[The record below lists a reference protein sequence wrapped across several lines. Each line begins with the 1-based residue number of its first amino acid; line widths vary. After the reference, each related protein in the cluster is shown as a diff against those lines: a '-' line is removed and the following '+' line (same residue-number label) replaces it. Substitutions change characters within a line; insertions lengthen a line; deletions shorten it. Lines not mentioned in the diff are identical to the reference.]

1 MPKLIY
7 EEAENMNKLTGI
19 KVIEQII
26 NNLPKEKAPGP
37 DGFTGKFYQILKKLI
52 KPIFYNLFQTTEAE
66 GKLSNTFYE
75 AIVTLITK
83 PKTLKENH
91 RLISPINIDAIL
103 NKISA
108 NQIQQWRKR
117 IIYHNQVRV
126 FLVQHSKSS

>member
-52 KPIFYNLFQTTEAE
+52 KPIFYNLFQKTELNPTLPNNYYQSCDVSS
-66 GKLSNTFYE
+66 LSSF
-75 AIVTLITK
+75 
-83 PKTLKENH
+83 
-91 RLISPINIDAIL
+91 
-103 NKISA
+103 
-108 NQIQQWRKR
+108 
-117 IIYHNQVRV
+117 
-126 FLVQHSKSS
+126 SKQYLHVH